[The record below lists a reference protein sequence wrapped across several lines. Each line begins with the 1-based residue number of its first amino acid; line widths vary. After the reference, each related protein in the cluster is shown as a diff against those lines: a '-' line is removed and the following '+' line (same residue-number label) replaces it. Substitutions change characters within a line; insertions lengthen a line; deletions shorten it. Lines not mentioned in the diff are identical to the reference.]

1 METFN
6 DNKSIIPKYLEE
18 LVKPTPLSV
27 ARLVAAW
34 EGLSVETQI
43 TILTEYLN
51 THPKR
56 YLINILYIADKSCNL
71 YVKQLSAKIK
81 TGKNIFET
89 DFDINLSNNFGINS
103 NICQSE
109 IISSRFSDGK
119 LLTPKLL
126 FETDYNTIINFIFNF
141 SSFNFRFSIPEF
153 ILYYYSN
160 NSEPNRF
167 TEDDIFDFL
176 SEYFDSI
183 HFKYSFSINPRWQIS
198 NYGNY
203 LGWSGD
209 EFRIEVKCI
218 WNLLKYV
225 KNDTSDLILQNLPNL
240 DNESVDVFY
249 EFYNILDDKWIAKR
263 ILKNNRLLLY
273 GVRKSIFE
281 SNSYDLETR
290 IAAASVNL
298 NVSYNEFSDIISKPQ
313 DIKFESVYILNS
325 SADVDLC
332 IFWATVDI
340 LNSSTAKKLFE
351 TNYNDVSKNF
361 GQVIGAENISFRLK
375 NINDNHKNIIIN
387 RLRIYEIAKIITPWN
402 FNGENDLFPSRLEKL
417 KFPTEI
423 DFFNFPIKTDS
434 TWKQF
439 EHFIKCWDAEILDKP
454 HLENVLECFW
464 SLEMKKYTCRL
475 VFPTTIPQSS
485 FNVTSFNM
493 IREMKDSILKVVNDR
508 NIGLENMLF
517 KIEEKIINKIKFQDD
532 CLKELSKSI
541 EENNQCLNALN
552 YNITILKIKFLVFF
566 VFVTVSFFVG
576 FGLHWFMTK

>member
-1 METFN
+1 MQNLNE
-6 DNKSIIPKYLEE
+6 NKSTIPKYLEE

-34 EGLSVETQI
+34 EGFSVETQF

-51 THPKR
+51 NHPKR
-56 YLINILYIADKSCNL
+56 YLIKILYLADKSCNL
-71 YVKQLSAKIK
+71 YLKHLSAKIK
-81 TGKNIFET
+81 IGNHILDA
-89 DFDINLSNNFGINS
+89 DFDINPSKKIDIES
-103 NICQSE
+103 SIYKSE
-109 IISSRFSDGK
+109 IISRRFPDGQV
-119 LLTPKLL
+119 LTPKLL
-126 FETDYNTIINFIFNF
+126 FETDYNTIINFISNF
-141 SSFNFRFSIPEF
+141 SSAESRFSIPEF
-153 ILYYYSN
+153 IMYYYSN
-160 NSEPNRF
+160 KSEPIDF

-176 SEYFDSI
+176 SEYFYSEY
-183 HFKYSFSINPRWQIS
+183 FNYSFLKYPRWQIS

-209 EFRIEVKCI
+209 ELRIEVKCI

-225 KNDTSDLILQNLPNL
+225 KNDTIDLILKYLPNL
-240 DNESVDVFY
+240 DNDGVDVFY
-249 EFYNILDDKWIAKR
+249 EFYNILDDKWIAKK
-263 ILKNNRLLLY
+263 ILQNNRLLLY

-313 DIKFESVYILNS
+313 DIKFESVYILNRS
-325 SADVDLC
+325 DDVDLC

-340 LNSSTAKKLFE
+340 LNSIKAKNFFE
-351 TNYNDVSKNF
+351 TYSNDDFKNF
-361 GQVIGAENISFRLK
+361 GRAIGAENISFRLK
-375 NINDNHKNIIIN
+375 NINENHKNIIIN
-387 RLRIYEIAKIITPWN
+387 RLRIYEIATIITPWN
-402 FNGENDLFPSRLEKL
+402 SNGENDLFPIRLEKV

-475 VFPTTIPQSS
+475 LFPTTISQSS

-517 KIEEKIINKIKFQDD
+517 KIEEKMLNKIRFQDNF
-532 CLKELSKSI
+532 LKELSKSI
-541 EENNQCLNALN
+541 DENNQGLNALN
-552 YNITILKIKFLVFF
+552 YNITVFKLKYLVFL
-566 VFVTVSFFVG
+566 SF
-576 FGLHWFMTK
+576 